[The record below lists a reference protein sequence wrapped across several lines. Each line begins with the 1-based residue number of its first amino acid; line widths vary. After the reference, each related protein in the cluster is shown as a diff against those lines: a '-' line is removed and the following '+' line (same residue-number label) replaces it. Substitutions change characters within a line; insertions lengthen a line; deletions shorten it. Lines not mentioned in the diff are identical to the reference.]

1 MNKQKLNHLIL
12 TVPNSSVEIIID
24 FENEHFI
31 FACNKNTDEIK
42 RNGEVQDYKNGR
54 LKIIDCKNFMTA
66 LKSSW
71 IFSVLFAQTECTE
84 LFETQFRHSL

>member
-1 MNKQKLNHLIL
+1 M
-12 TVPNSSVEIIID
+12 EIKID

-31 FACNKNTDEIK
+31 FACNKKTDKIK

-54 LKIIDCKNFMTA
+54 LKIIDCKNVKTA

-71 IFSVLFAQTECTE
+71 IFSVLFAKTDCTE
-84 LFETQFRHSL
+84 LFESQFEYSLQTIIILDYVLLTFS